1 MDYFFYCHDKPGAG
15 TLRKQT
21 LEAHW
26 SFMDKYAPAFT
37 ARGPTLTDDGTSQ
50 TGSMHSVD
58 LPDSEAVR
66 VFAYE
71 EPRYKAGVF
80 DDVLV
85 SRWRNDLGRTMWEF
99 KGDPEHNQR
108 FLIIGRGKPGMND
121 ASNGLREA
129 RQNYFSASGYAQCLI
144 TSGPLL
150 SDDGTQWTG
159 SALMVEL
166 PDRTAVDAMLAD
178 DPWVQA
184 ALYDRL
190 DIHRWEFG
198 GRR

>member
-1 MDYFFYCHDKPGAG
+1 
-15 TLRKQT
+15 
-21 LEAHW
+21 
-26 SFMDKYAPAFT
+26 
-37 ARGPTLTDDGTSQ
+37 
-50 TGSMHSVD
+50 
-58 LPDSEAVR
+58 
-66 VFAYE
+66 
-71 EPRYKAGVF
+71 
-80 DDVLV
+80 
-85 SRWRNDLGRTMWEF
+85 
-99 KGDPEHNQR
+99 
-108 FLIIGRGKPGMND
+108 
-121 ASNGLREA
+121 
-129 RQNYFSASGYAQCLI
+129 
-144 TSGPLL
+144 LL